1 MADEL
6 GEGERWLTYRGAA
19 VRVGRSVR
27 TIKRW
32 VRDGL
37 SAGWDDEGRRI
48 IREDVLLGELRRRME
63 AWPPHQYR
71 IRAAIGDTPAEGWS

>member
-1 MADEL
+1 MTKPE
-6 GEGERWLTYRGAA
+6 EGVWLTYRGAA
-19 VRVGRSVR
+19 ARTKRSVR

-37 SAGWDDEGRRI
+37 PAGWDLEGRRI
-48 IREDVLLGELRRRME
+48 ILEEELLAEKRRRLE

-71 IRAAIGDTPAEGWS
+71 MKKLRGDSPGEFYR